1 MALPLR
7 VTNVARQMND
17 PHVVALYYKIEHDAG
32 IDYSRAEPFE
42 VRHDAFD
49 VRVEDGQVRFS
60 MNDHFATERDTR
72 DAVAGYIRAWELDAA
87 LAHGPNA
94 FKLRFDR
101 SDIEDR
107 NPKPDAKY
115 ERGGPIAGRGTP
127 ICAVGTLGEAR
138 GTLLPRTYPLP
149 PPTGLKRSPD
159 VESMFYRYVGYREGK
174 EPLTAMAYFCLTVL
188 EASTGK
194 RRGQR
199 AAAAK
204 RYHINRRVL
213 NQLAELSTT
222 KGGAS
227 ARKAEGVHR
236 DLTHQERQFLEAAVK
251 KIIRRAAEVADDP
264 DASLEEITLPDFPLK

>member
-7 VTNVARQMND
+7 VPNVARQMND
-17 PHVVALYYKIEHDAG
+17 PHVVALHYKVDHTSG
-32 IDYSRAEPFE
+32 IDYSRAEPVKF
-42 VRHDAFD
+42 HYDAFD
-49 VRVEDGQVRFS
+49 VRVEDRHVRFS
-60 MNDHFATERDTR
+60 MNDHFATEQ
-72 DAVAGYIRAWELDAA
+72 DARNAVDDYIRGWELDAA
-87 LAHGPNA
+87 LVRGPNA

-101 SDIEDR
+101 AEIEDR
-107 NPKPDAKY
+107 NPTPGVMYAQ
-115 ERGGPIAGRGTP
+115 AGSVRFNVTVS
-127 ICAVGTLGEAR
+127 AAQATVS
-138 GTLLPRTYPLP
+138 PRTYPRP
-149 PPTGLKRSPD
+149 PSARLKRTPD

-204 RYHINRRVL
+204 QYHINRQVL

-222 KGGAS
+222 KGGAH

-236 DLTHQERQFLEAAVK
+236 DLTEQERQFLEAAVE
-251 KIIRRAAEVADDP
+251 KIIRRAAEAGDDP
-264 DASLEEITLPDFPLK
+264 TASLEEITMLNFPLK